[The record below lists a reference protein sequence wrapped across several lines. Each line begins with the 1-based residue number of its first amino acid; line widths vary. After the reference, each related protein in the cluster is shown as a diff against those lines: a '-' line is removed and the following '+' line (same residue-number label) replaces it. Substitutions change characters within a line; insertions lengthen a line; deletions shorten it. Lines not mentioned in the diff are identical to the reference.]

1 VKLSASC
8 ADNGAAL
15 FFGHAAHKEIYKLV
29 EEVERL
35 RFKRAV
41 IDHPF
46 SPFIDLSVEQMKK
59 FSTAGCPL

>member
-1 VKLSASC
+1 MRL
-8 ADNGAAL
+8 N
-15 FFGHAAHKEIYKLV
+15 KEIYKLV

-46 SPFIDLSVEQMKK
+46 SPFIDLSVEQMKN
-59 FSTAGCPL
+59 FRQQVSSFTLLTTNSRHSWVLIRS

>member
-1 VKLSASC
+1 
-8 ADNGAAL
+8 
-15 FFGHAAHKEIYKLV
+15 V